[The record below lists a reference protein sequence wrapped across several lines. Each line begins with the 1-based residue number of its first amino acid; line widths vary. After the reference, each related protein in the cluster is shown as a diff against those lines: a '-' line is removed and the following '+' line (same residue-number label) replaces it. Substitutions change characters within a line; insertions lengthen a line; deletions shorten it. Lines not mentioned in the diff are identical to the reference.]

1 MKLRKRIAERLCQ
14 IRSVDMKDIHD
25 LFQAFV
31 TPKPLD
37 LLSGLFLKVVEYRES
52 IVKRFRLVL

>member
-1 MKLRKRIAERLCQ
+1 
-14 IRSVDMKDIHD
+14 MKDIHD